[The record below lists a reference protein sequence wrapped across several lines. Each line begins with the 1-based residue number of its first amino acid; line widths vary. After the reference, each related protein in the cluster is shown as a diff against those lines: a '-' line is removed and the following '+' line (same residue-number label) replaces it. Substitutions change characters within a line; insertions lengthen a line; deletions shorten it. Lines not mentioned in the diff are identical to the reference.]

1 MKGSELRSFIEQA
14 PVAMAM
20 FDREL
25 RYVVVS
31 QRWLDERNLDGSVI
45 GRSAYEVFPDIT
57 SELRALHLRAL
68 AGETITRDE
77 DRFEIAHGSVQW
89 VRYEIRP
96 WLESD
101 GQIGGIVVF
110 AEDITA
116 RKQVEETLRKSEE
129 RFRYAMD
136 AAQDGIWDW
145 DLRTN
150 RVACSPAYIQMLGY
164 EIGGWE
170 TIDVGFWIDLL
181 HPDDRERTVAS
192 ARTLLND
199 LGRYELE
206 FRLRSKDGSYR
217 CIMSRAKVVERDERG
232 APVRAVGTHT
242 DITER
247 KAVEEALRRSEAKVR
262 KQHEELEAIYQCA
275 PIGLASFDT
284 DLRYRRINQR
294 LADIGGLP
302 PEAHIGR
309 TIRETVPAMA
319 PLIEE
324 AAKAVLAGQTF
335 VSGREISGETRAQ
348 PGVMRYFNDH
358 WYTVFDAEGK
368 VSGCG
373 VVVDEITERKK
384 IELAFQQTSARLE
397 LAQSAAKVGIWDW
410 NLLSNEA
417 FVNDQWRMIFGV
429 DELAPLSYESF
440 VARIHPDDRE
450 AYLEMVGRGFSGGV
464 QIEGETRIIRENDG
478 VTRWVT
484 SKGEVFFDS
493 DGQAVRAMGAVWDIT
508 ALKEAQEAM
517 LQRSE
522 DRYRRIIETA
532 QEGVW
537 LLDAEAK
544 TSFVNPKMAQL
555 LGYSVDEMLGRPLPD
570 FIDEEWLGVAEQ
582 KLIFRAAGIVEAHE
596 FKFRRRDGSDLWALL
611 SCAPILEGAAYRG
624 ALAMVMDFTEG
635 RRLEEERQ
643 RYLEGLKQVNQRKDE
658 FLATMGHELRT
669 PLATIALAMDVMES
683 DPSLTAKSRAMCSK
697 AQRQVRHLRRMV
709 EDILHVSRMNL
720 GKIELSNE
728 RIELNHLIGH
738 LKDIYQDRFEA
749 RGVRLNFVMSD
760 DELPIFADEL
770 RLTQIF
776 GNLLDNAVKFT
787 DRDGTVE
794 VMVSRKSNEALV
806 SIRDSGVGIPKER
819 LSWIFELFNQMKH
832 GPERAREGIGV
843 GLALARQITELH
855 GGRIE
860 AKSEGLGKGS
870 EFLVHLPLIAPTTTE
885 PT

>member
-1 MKGSELRSFIEQA
+1 LKGSELRSFIEQA

-20 FDREL
+20 FDREM
-25 RYVVVS
+25 RYVAVS
-31 QRWLDERNLDGSVI
+31 RRWLDERNLDGSVI
-45 GRSAYEVFPDIT
+45 GRSAYEVFPDID

-96 WLESD
+96 WRESD

-150 RVACSPAYIQMLGY
+150 RAACSPAYLRMLGY

-170 TIDVGFWIDLL
+170 TIDVEFWTDLL
-181 HPDDRERTVAS
+181 HPDDRERTAAS
-192 ARTLLND
+192 AQALLKD
-199 LGRYELE
+199 LGRFELE
-206 FRLRSKDGSYR
+206 FRLRAKDGSYR
-217 CIMSRAKVVERDERG
+217 CIMSRAKVVERDEWG

-247 KAVEEALRRSEAKVR
+247 KAVEEALRQSEAKVR
-262 KQHEELEAIYQCA
+262 KQHEELEAIYQYA

-294 LADIGGLP
+294 LAEIGGLP

-319 PLIEE
+319 PQIEV

-384 IELAFQQTSARLE
+384 IELELQQISERLE

-429 DELAPLSYESF
+429 DENAPLSYESF
-440 VARIHPDDRE
+440 VARVHPDDRE
-450 AYLEMVGRGFSGGV
+450 AYLEMVGRGFSGGG
-464 QIEGETRIIRENDG
+464 QIEGETRIIREKDG

-493 DGQAVRAMGAVWDIT
+493 DGKAIRAMGAVWDVT
-508 ALKEAQEAM
+508 TLKEAQEAM

-532 QEGVW
+532 QEGV
-537 LLDAEAK
+537 
-544 TSFVNPKMAQL
+544 
-555 LGYSVDEMLGRPLPD
+555 
-570 FIDEEWLGVAEQ
+570 
-582 KLIFRAAGIVEAHE
+582 
-596 FKFRRRDGSDLWALL
+596 
-611 SCAPILEGAAYRG
+611 
-624 ALAMVMDFTEG
+624 
-635 RRLEEERQ
+635 
-643 RYLEGLKQVNQRKDE
+643 
-658 FLATMGHELRT
+658 
-669 PLATIALAMDVMES
+669 
-683 DPSLTAKSRAMCSK
+683 
-697 AQRQVRHLRRMV
+697 
-709 EDILHVSRMNL
+709 
-720 GKIELSNE
+720 
-728 RIELNHLIGH
+728 
-738 LKDIYQDRFEA
+738 
-749 RGVRLNFVMSD
+749 
-760 DELPIFADEL
+760 
-770 RLTQIF
+770 
-776 GNLLDNAVKFT
+776 
-787 DRDGTVE
+787 
-794 VMVSRKSNEALV
+794 
-806 SIRDSGVGIPKER
+806 
-819 LSWIFELFNQMKH
+819 
-832 GPERAREGIGV
+832 
-843 GLALARQITELH
+843 
-855 GGRIE
+855 
-860 AKSEGLGKGS
+860 
-870 EFLVHLPLIAPTTTE
+870 
-885 PT
+885 